1 LCIVTVGFP
10 PAEVGGTEI
19 AAYELAKRLNKN
31 FEVHV
36 VTKYTKDTQFL
47 EQRDNFA
54 VHYVRNRLSWLRGI
68 RFVTNFFSFIVE
80 IRKIQPE
87 IIYARSLTPAGFVA
101 TFYCKSYKIPCFVQ
115 CEGIDVLALPSWFK
129 KTLGYFVVKYATKI
143 ISATKDMAKKL
154 AQDYGRKDVIII
166 ENGVNSSEFENAK
179 AKDLAYEKPRV
190 IFVGRIDENKGVEY
204 LAKAFLQVRKNR
216 KSASLLI
223 VGDGPLKKELENKY
237 GDMDDIHFL
246 GRIPH
251 EEIPEYLAACD
262 LFVLPSIFEGQGL
275 VLMEALASGLPI
287 IASNL
292 SGISELIIDG
302 ENGMLTKAGDENE
315 LAEKIE
321 LILDDKRLQT
331 KISANNI
338 KKGQLHDW
346 KNICK
351 QYIELFEGYKR

>member
-1 LCIVTVGFP
+1 VGFP
-10 PAEVGGTEI
+10 PAQIGGTEI
-19 AAYELAKRLNKN
+19 AAYELAKRLNKH

-36 VTKYTKDTQFL
+36 VTKHTKNTQLL
-47 EQRDNFA
+47 ERRDNFA
-54 VHYVRNRLSWLRGI
+54 IHYAKNKLSWLPGI
-68 RFVTNFFSFIVE
+68 RFATRFFSFIVE

-87 IIYARSLTPAGFVA
+87 MIYARSFTPAGVVA
-101 TFYCKSYKIPCFVQ
+101 TFYCKSYRIPCFIQ
-115 CEGIDVLALPSWFK
+115 CEGIDVLALPLWFK

-154 AQDYGRKDVIII
+154 AQDYGRKDVVII

-179 AKDLAYEKPRV
+179 AKELAYEKPRV

-204 LAKAFLQVRKNR
+204 LIKAFLQVRKNR

-223 VGDGPLKKELENKY
+223 VGDGPLKKKLENKY
-237 GDMDDIHFL
+237 GCITDIHFL

-292 SGISELIIDG
+292 SGISELIVDG

-321 LILDDKRLQT
+321 LILDDVKLQR
-331 KISANNI
+331 KIIDNNI
-338 KKGQLHDW
+338 RKGQLHDW
-346 KNICK
+346 ENVCK
-351 QYIELFEGYKR
+351 QYIELFERCKW

>member
-1 LCIVTVGFP
+1 MGFP
-10 PAEVGGTEI
+10 PAQIGGTEI
-19 AAYELAKRLNKN
+19 AAYELAKRLDKH

-36 VTKYTKDTQFL
+36 VTKHTKNMQLL
-47 EQRDNFA
+47 ERRHFA
-54 VHYVRNRLSWLRGI
+54 IHYVKNRLSWLRGI
-68 RFVTNFFSFIVE
+68 RFFTNFFSFVVE
-80 IRKIQPE
+80 IRKFQPE
-87 IIYARSLTPAGFVA
+87 MIYARSFTPAGVIA
-101 TFYCKSYKIPCFVQ
+101 TFYSKSYNIPCFVQ
-115 CEGIDVLALPSWFK
+115 CEGIDVLALPLWFK
-129 KTLGYFVVKYATKI
+129 KTLGYFVVKYATRI

-154 AQDYGRKDVIII
+154 AQDYGRKDVVII

-204 LAKAFLQVRKNR
+204 LIKAFLQVRKNR

-223 VGDGPLKKELENKY
+223 VGDGPLKKKLENKY
-237 GDMDDIHFL
+237 GSMNDIHFL

-251 EEIPEYLAACD
+251 EEISEYLAACN
-262 LFVLPSIFEGQGL
+262 LFALPSIFEGQGL

-287 IASNL
+287 IASDL
-292 SGISELIIDG
+292 SGISELIVDG
-302 ENGMLTKAGDENE
+302 KNGMLTKAGDENE

-321 LILDDKRLQT
+321 LILDDIKLQR
-331 KISANNI
+331 KMRANNL

-351 QYIELFEGYKR
+351 QYIKLFERYKR